1 MNVLCTYQGSFS
13 PPTLGHE
20 DAARIIARKLIELY
34 ATSPRIQLLFMPTS
48 NVGSKESLSYKKAA
62 EGHGTEP
69 SDYVSE
75 KERFDMLNILC
86 GRLNGEFGGRIQ
98 FEVSIIEF
106 KQPEKGTSTIHTLRA
121 LHSDE
126 YALVLAMGEDNGRQL
141 PWWSNIEEYPKL
153 IDAMLYIDREPS
165 IDAKYTSDLRYHE
178 TYNPHKCCMRFD
190 SGWPITLN
198 GVKKSYEFPDIM
210 SSLDSHISD
219 ALKALAEKTYLLP
232 APLPVSS
239 TALRKA
245 LRSGNMAEVEAI
257 DGKDVLEYIIPRNI
271 CTRTKDDVRRDLMK
285 LGGGGSGG
293 SGGGSGSS
301 TRKHNSSSTV
311 GMNKQPLLDLPA
323 LSTRINQ
330 IAKTYASDTPVV
342 PLTESDKLFDSL
354 QPIIRKILYESAIK
368 DSNYWKKEGVRV
380 ESAANFAQCLNT
392 VKERMTA
399 VGSGAFGTM
408 YDVPVAA
415 CMKNL
420 PRGVKHVG
428 IKIEKISGIFES
440 HQTPQ
445 RVKEVAKIAK
455 KAAKLKIG
463 PEFYDMFVTENEH
476 HQAVI
481 IKIFELINGK
491 TWENT
496 EWSSPEKKHKA
507 AERLKEAIHTMNK
520 AGILHHD
527 LHPGNVMI
535 HKSGKVYIID
545 YDRATIADNAELN
558 TLPYFNDSIPYEWSM
573 KGAMS
578 DNGILYI
585 YTKLVEEGTILLN
598 DTKPAP
604 IHNNKTR
611 KRR

>member
-1 MNVLCTYQGSFS
+1 
-13 PPTLGHE
+13 
-20 DAARIIARKLIELY
+20 
-34 ATSPRIQLLFMPTS
+34 MPTS
-48 NVGSKESLSYKKAA
+48 NVGSKESISYKKAA

-98 FEVSIIEF
+98 FEVSMLEF

-121 LHSDE
+121 LQSDE
-126 YALVLAMGEDNGRQL
+126 YKLVLAMGEDNGRQL

-153 IDAMLYIDREPS
+153 IDAMLYVDREPS
-165 IDAKYTSDLRYHE
+165 IDAKHTSDMRYQE
-178 TYNPHKCCMRFD
+178 TYNPSKSCMRFD
-190 SGWPITLN
+190 SGWPITLS
-198 GVKKSYEFPDIM
+198 GVKNSYEFPEIM
-210 SSLDSHISD
+210 TSLDSYISD
-219 ALKALAEKTYLLP
+219 ALKALARKTYLLS
-232 APLPVSS
+232 APLAVSS

-245 LRSGNMAEVEAI
+245 LRSGNMAEAEAI
-257 DGKDVLEYIIPRNI
+257 AGKDVLEYIVPRNI

-285 LGGGGSGG
+285 LGGGRH
-293 SGGGSGSS
+293 S
-301 TRKHNSSSTV
+301 TRKHNSSSIV
-311 GMNKQPLLDLPA
+311 DINKQPLIDLPA
-323 LSTRINQ
+323 LSTRIHQ
-330 IAKTYASDTPVV
+330 IAKTYSSKTPVA
-342 PLTESDKLFDSL
+342 PLPKSSELFDSL
-354 QPIIRKILYESAIK
+354 QGVIRKIVYESTIK
-368 DSNYWKKEGVRV
+368 DSNYWKKDGVRV
-380 ESAANFAQCLNT
+380 ESAAKFAQCLDT
-392 VKERMTA
+392 VKERMKA

-415 CMKNL
+415 CMKNI
-420 PRGVKHVG
+420 PHGVKHVG
-428 IKIEKISGIFES
+428 VKIEKISGIFEF

-476 HQAVI
+476 QQVVI
-481 IKIFELINGK
+481 VKIFELINGK

-507 AERLKEAIHTMNK
+507 AERLQEAIHTMNK

-545 YDRATIADNAELN
+545 YDRATIADNAEEDS
-558 TLPYFNDSIPYEWSM
+558 LPYFNDSIPYFWSM
-573 KGAMS
+573 KGALS

-585 YTKLVEEGTILLN
+585 YTKLVEEGTIVLN
-598 DTKPAP
+598 DTKPVP